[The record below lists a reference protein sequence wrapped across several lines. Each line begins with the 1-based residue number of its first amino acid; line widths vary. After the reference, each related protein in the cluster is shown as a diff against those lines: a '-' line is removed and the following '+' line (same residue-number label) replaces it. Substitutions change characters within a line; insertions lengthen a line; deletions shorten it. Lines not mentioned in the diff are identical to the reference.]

1 MRVRLTLST
10 AVFGAATLAVTA
22 ASLGP
27 AEAFFFPILP
37 VPVFQNH
44 PVEGRQGR
52 SPIDNKW
59 RDDTARPVKRSTNT
73 RSRDGD
79 EEKSSSTPSKR
90 ARSATKSETKASSG
104 HDADQSSRSWNVK
117 HEPAPSKSS
126 GRASVAERPSKSGG
140 RASIAA
146 QHANPGS
153 STSTAVQEASP
164 ASSSPSIRAQETGSS
179 AKTIVGDT
187 YDENLGEVFQARI
200 DELLK
205 QSPK

>member
-59 RDDTARPVKRSTNT
+59 RDDTARPVKRSKTPGRGT
-73 RSRDGD
+73 ATRRSRAPPPASEQGRPRNPRPKPVQAMTPISRR
-79 EEKSSSTPSKR
+79 EVGTSSMSRRPARVAGAPASPSDQARVAGAPASPHNMQTPAAAR
-90 ARSATKSETKASSG
+90 ARPYKRQAPLAAPRVSARKRQA
-104 HDADQSSRSWNVK
+104 
-117 HEPAPSKSS
+117 PAPRRS
-126 GRASVAERPSKSGG
+126 
-140 RASIAA
+140 
-146 QHANPGS
+146 
-153 STSTAVQEASP
+153 
-164 ASSSPSIRAQETGSS
+164 
-179 AKTIVGDT
+179 
-187 YDENLGEVFQARI
+187 
-200 DELLK
+200 
-205 QSPK
+205 